1 MSRSGYTDDYDDDD
15 LALGRWR
22 GMVASAIRG
31 KRGQRLLTDLLAAL
45 DAMPRKELITH
56 ELEQFN
62 PDDGRL
68 EVCALG
74 ALGHARG
81 IDMAKVDASEPEEV
95 AGVFDIAECLAQEI
109 VYINDEH
116 FDCRWDGNKR
126 VDITPEERWTGMR
139 AWVAKAIREEGA
151 R

>member
-1 MSRSGYTDDYDDDD
+1 MSRSGYSDGLDD
-15 LALGRWR
+15 LELGRWR

-31 KRGQRLLTDLLAAL
+31 KRGQKLLTDLLAAL

-62 PDDGRL
+62 PDDGSL

-116 FDCRWDGNKR
+116 FDYRWDGNKR

-139 AWVAKAIREEGA
+139 AWVAKRIRNAGVTP
-151 R
+151 